1 MHKKIGFYIIIS
13 FITHIA
19 ISGYSLYYIYVLDKY
34 KLFSFSLLLVADA
47 SVCHFF
53 LRFGALKPR
62 QTRFRAIGVYIINL
76 KFIE

>member
-19 ISGYSLYYIYVLDKY
+19 ISGYSLYYIYVLGKY

-53 LRFGALKPR
+53 CAS
-62 QTRFRAIGVYIINL
+62 AH
-76 KFIE
+76 

>member
-53 LRFGALKPR
+53 ALRR
-62 QTRFRAIGVYIINL
+62 
-76 KFIE
+76 IEAAADSFSNNWCLHNKS